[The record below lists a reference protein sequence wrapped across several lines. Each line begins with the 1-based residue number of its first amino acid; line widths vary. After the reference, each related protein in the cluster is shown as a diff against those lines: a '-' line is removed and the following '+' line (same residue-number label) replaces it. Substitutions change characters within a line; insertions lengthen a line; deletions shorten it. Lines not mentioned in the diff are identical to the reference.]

1 MKKVFMM
8 LIATMMLAVG
18 FTSCSASDD
27 EMGAQTSSYT
37 TKSDFSL
44 ISYSMSAGSAVGQ
57 ESNQNADNNEKLV
70 CKVLSGGKLMLTHKN
85 VIFDQGTDIKFSTEL
100 VGNKLIITETG
111 NYGKS
116 GQYGYYTLVAK
127 VGTVKDGD
135 YVIVVKRN
143 DHVREEFNMSY
154 DSSKAND

>member
-1 MKKVFMM
+1 
-8 LIATMMLAVG
+8 
-18 FTSCSASDD
+18 
-27 EMGAQTSSYT
+27 
-37 TKSDFSL
+37 
-44 ISYSMSAGSAVGQ
+44 MSAGSAVGQ
-57 ESNQNADNNEKLV
+57 ESNQNEDNNEKLV

-143 DHVREEFNMSY
+143 DHVREEFKMSY

>member
-1 MKKVFMM
+1 MM
-8 LIATMMLAVG
+8 AIATMMLAVG

-27 EMGAQTSSYT
+27 EMSDMISSST
-37 TKSDFSL
+37 TQSDYSL
-44 ISYSMSAGSAVGQ
+44 ISYTMSAGSAVGQ
-57 ESNQNADNNEKLV
+57 ESNQSADNQEKLV

-116 GQYGYYTLVAK
+116 GKYGYYTLVAK

-143 DHVREEFNMSY
+143 DHVREEFKMTY
-154 DSSKAND
+154 DSSKAKD

>member
-8 LIATMMLAVG
+8 AIATMMLAVG

-27 EMGAQTSSYT
+27 EISDMISSST
-37 TKSDFSL
+37 TQSDYSL
-44 ISYSMSAGSAVGQ
+44 ISYTMSAGSAVGQ
-57 ESNQNADNNEKLV
+57 ESNQSADNQEKLV
-70 CKVLSGGKLMLTHKN
+70 CKVLSGGKLLLTHKN

-116 GQYGYYTLVAK
+116 GKYGYYTLVAK

-143 DHVREEFNMSY
+143 DHVREEFKMTY
-154 DSSKAND
+154 DSSKAKD